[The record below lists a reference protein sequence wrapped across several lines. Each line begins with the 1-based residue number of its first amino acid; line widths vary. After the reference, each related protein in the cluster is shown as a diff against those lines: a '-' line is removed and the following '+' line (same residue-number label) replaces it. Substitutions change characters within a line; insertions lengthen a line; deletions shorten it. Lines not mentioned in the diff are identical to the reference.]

1 MTTCTSCATEFEIE
15 LASCPECGTPAPVDM
30 GSADPF
36 GDAAADTG
44 AAVATPVVDAPAAP
58 SAAQPVPADVAIP
71 NATPVA
77 GPTAE
82 EKNLAM
88 LSHASAASALVG
100 LPVVGP
106 LVMWLMQ
113 KDKGGFVEEN
123 AREALNMNISF
134 LLWTIVASISVVVL
148 IGFLLLPIVSIA
160 WIVLVVIGAIK
171 ASNGETYKYP
181 LTLRLV
187 K

>member
-1 MTTCTSCATEFEIE
+1 MTTCTSCATEFESE

-36 GDAAADTG
+36 GDTAAE
-44 AAVATPVVDAPAAP
+44 PAAGAP
-58 SAAQPVPADVAIP
+58 VAEAAGQPAAAQPAPADMAIP
-71 NATPVA
+71 DATPMT

-88 LSHASAASALVG
+88 LSHASAASALIG

-106 LVMWLMQ
+106 LVMWLTQ

-134 LLWTIVASISVVVL
+134 LIWTIVASISVVVL

-160 WIVLVVIGAIK
+160 WIVLVIIGAIK
-171 ASNGETYKYP
+171 AADGETYKYP
-181 LTLRLV
+181 LTLRLI